1 MKNLQEATERI
12 CELKGVTAA
21 QDAVLAALVRI
32 LPGDARAE
40 WARSFGTAAEVATA
54 ILMNADV
61 SDITVDAFGREAG
74 RWQRLLQEPARPS
87 PAPAPDAPWGLGG
100 PCGPLA
106 PCGISPRHD
115 SSNGHGASPP
125 GAVPAAARSR
135 PTVPAPAA
143 PDRRTRP
150 AAGWA

>member
-1 MKNLQEATERI
+1 MKNLQEVTERI
-12 CELKGVTAA
+12 CELKGITAA

-32 LPGDARAE
+32 LPGEARAE

-61 SDITVDAFGREAG
+61 SDITIDAFGREAG
-74 RWQRLLQEPARPS
+74 RWQRLLQVQAEAPLALDGPCAPSAVSPPDDSSSS
-87 PAPAPDAPWGLGG
+87 PA
-100 PCGPLA
+100 
-106 PCGISPRHD
+106 
-115 SSNGHGASPP
+115 ASPP
-125 GAVPAAARSR
+125 GAAPAAARSR

-143 PDRRTRP
+143 PGRRTRP